1 MTVINRGSIQKQLR
15 PGLNAVFGMEYKN
28 VDNEHQVLFEIE
40 NSEKNYEE
48 EVLMSGFGTAPT
60 KVEGAAVEFDEASEL
75 YVARYVHETIALA
88 FSITEE
94 AMEDNLYDTFA
105 KMRAKALGRA
115 MGNTKQVKCANI
127 YNLGFANAGGDGVV
141 LFATTHPTK
150 TDGSQSNLETG
161 DISETTLETACINTY
176 LIKDDRGI
184 LIGAQPM
191 SLHIHPSEKFNVDK
205 ILGSELSTVTE
216 TNSTTGVTN
225 TNKKNMFY
233 TGKYLPRGA
242 HVNHRFT
249 DSDAWFLRTDVTN
262 GPKHM
267 IRKALETGME
277 GDWDTG
283 NIKYKARER
292 YSQGVSDWRALRGSA
307 GS

>member
-15 PGLNAVFGMEYKN
+15 PGLNAIFGMEYKDVN
-28 VDNEHQVLFEIE
+28 DEHLVLFDVE
-40 NSEKNYEE
+40 NSDKNFEE
-48 EVLMSGFGTAPT
+48 EVLMSGFETAPT
-60 KVEGAAVEFDEASEL
+60 KVEGAPVEFDEASEL

-115 MGNTKQVKCANI
+115 MGNTKQIKCANI
-127 YNLGFANAGGDGVV
+127 YNLGFTNAIGDGVA
-141 LFATTHPTK
+141 LFSASRPTK
-150 TDGSQSNLETG
+150 TNGSQSNLETG
-161 DISETTLETACINTY
+161 DLSETTLETAVINTY
-176 LIKDDRGI
+176 LLKDDRGV

-191 SLHIHPSEKFNVDK
+191 SLHIHPSDKFNAEQ
-205 ILGSELSTVTE
+205 ILGSEFSTVTE

-225 TNKKNMFY
+225 TNKINALY
-233 TGKYLPRGA
+233 SGKYLPKGA

-249 DSDAWFLRTDVTN
+249 DTDAWFLRTDVTN

-267 IRKALETGME
+267 IRKALETSME
-277 GDWDTG
+277 PDWDTG